1 MSWKKKQVTALTDR
15 ENKTITPGLP
25 DKQFIRGEV
34 PLTKEEIRCLTLSKL
49 RLKEGQT
56 VLDVGAGSGG
66 LSIEIAL
73 LMPGGT
79 VFAVERDLEA
89 TALIRAN
96 LKKFGAKNVV
106 ILETSASKALE
117 GNDLPKTLDRVV
129 VGGSGKELDLIIK
142 RGFDLLVPEG
152 IMVINCILLET
163 LHDSLN
169 LLEQT
174 GFTDIGFIQAS
185 IARSREIGKKRAL
198 KPLNPVFIV
207 SAKKSVQARGAGN
220 RGGY

>member
-1 MSWKKKQVTALTDR
+1 MADR
-15 ENKTITPGLP
+15 EKKTITPGLP
-25 DKQFIRGEV
+25 DEQFIRGDV

-73 LMPGGT
+73 LMPGGM
-79 VFAVERDLEA
+79 VFAVERDPEA
-89 TALIRAN
+89 VALIRAN
-96 LKKFGAKNVV
+96 LKNFGAGNIV
-106 ILETSASKALE
+106 ILETSASQALE
-117 GNDLPKTLDRVV
+117 GNDLPQTLDRVV
-129 VGGSGKELDLIIK
+129 VGGSGGELDLIIK
-142 RGFDLLVPEG
+142 RGFELLVPGG

-163 LHDSLN
+163 LHDSLQ
-169 LLEQT
+169 LLGQT
-174 GFTDIGFIQAS
+174 GFTEIGFIQAS
-185 IARSREIGKKRAL
+185 IARSREMGKKRAL

-207 SAKKSVQARGAGN
+207 SAVKSGQARSAGS

>member
-1 MSWKKKQVTALTDR
+1 MADR
-15 ENKTITPGLP
+15 EKKTITPGLP
-25 DKQFIRGEV
+25 DEQFIRGDV

-73 LMPGGT
+73 LMPGGM
-79 VFAVERDLEA
+79 VFAVERDHEA
-89 TALIRAN
+89 VALIRAN
-96 LKKFGAKNVV
+96 LKNFGAGNIV
-106 ILETSASKALE
+106 ILETSASQALE
-117 GNDLPKTLDRVV
+117 GNDLPQTLDRVV
-129 VGGSGKELDLIIK
+129 VGGSGGELDLIIK
-142 RGFDLLVPEG
+142 RGFELLVPGG

-163 LHDSLN
+163 LHDSLQ
-169 LLEQT
+169 LLGQT
-174 GFTDIGFIQAS
+174 GFTEIGFIQAS
-185 IARSREIGKKRAL
+185 IARSREMGKKRAL

-207 SAKKSVQARGAGN
+207 SAVKSGQARSAGS